1 MKDSLRWPPGSCL
14 GDLFFVG
21 GYFVHFIFTICFVLF
36 LYAWVKIKKQDELNL
51 DHPGLSGGID
61 DECDK

>member
-1 MKDSLRWPPGSCL
+1 MLGGS
-14 GDLFFVG
+14 FFVG
-21 GYFVHFIFTICFVLF
+21 GYFVHFIFTKCIVLF
-36 LYAWVKIKKQDELNL
+36 LYAWVNIKKQDELNL